1 MANIETRTDSKG
13 DVSYRVKVRLRG
25 HAPVSKTFERLT
37 DAKIW
42 AVQTEADIRSGRSF
56 KNPESRKR
64 TFAEMIDRYT
74 KNVLPNKRERSQ
86 KAQKKH
92 FAYWRERFGHYVIA
106 DVTPNMIAEAKDD
119 LMNGIATS
127 TKRQRTPSTV
137 TRYLAALS
145 HCYTVAVNEWQWADE
160 NPVKR
165 ISKPKE
171 PKGRVRYLS
180 DDERERLLKECRE
193 SRDPV
198 LLTIV
203 TLGICSGMR
212 RGEIMDLTWNNVDL
226 NRAVITI
233 EDSKNGERRGVPVVE
248 PALSLMKEHARIR
261 RRVDTLLVFPAPKR
275 AGANAKP
282 LDFESAWKAALS
294 RAEITDFKFHD
305 LRHSCA
311 SYLAM
316 NGASV
321 AEIAGVLGHKT
332 WAMTKRYSH
341 LSQEHTSKVLANM
354 AAKVFTLEAKEGN
367 R

>member
-25 HAPVSKTFERLT
+25 HAPVSKTFDRLT

-42 AVQTEADIRSGRSF
+42 AVQTEADIRSGRNF

-64 TFAEMIDRYT
+64 TFAEMIDRYV
-74 KNVLPNKRERSQ
+74 KNILPGKRERSQ
-86 KAQKKH
+86 KAQRKH
-92 FAYWRERFGHYVIA
+92 FAYWRERFGDYFIA

-119 LMNGIATS
+119 LLQDIALS

-165 ISKPKE
+165 IRKPKE

-180 DDERERLLKECRE
+180 DEERERLLKECRE
-193 SRDPV
+193 SRDPA

-233 EDSKNGERRGVPVVE
+233 EDTKNGERRGVPVVE
-248 PALSLMKEHARIR
+248 PALSLMREHARIR
-261 RRVDTLLVFPAPKR
+261 RRVDTPLVFPAPKR

-282 LDFESAWKAALS
+282 LDFESAWKAALA

-341 LSQEHTSKVLANM
+341 LSQEHTSKVLQNM
-354 AAKVFTLEAKEGN
+354 AAKVFAKPEAKEGT
-367 R
+367 